1 MRRKN
6 DSSHFF
12 NLGVLYSK
20 RVIKQEWRVK
30 MKIKTSLAAAII
42 SVSVVAIPAFAHFGD
57 SESQAKQL
65 TEGVTPSE
73 ILTRGFDHEYVLS
86 LNESSEVKIASEHF
100 PGSSNFALHM
110 EAKLMD
116 ASGNIVSEANSVNG
130 DFKIDERLD
139 AGEYRLIVSGETGGL
154 GDSDTH
160 RYNLHVYIQ

>member
-1 MRRKN
+1 
-6 DSSHFF
+6 
-12 NLGVLYSK
+12 
-20 RVIKQEWRVK
+20 

-42 SVSVVAIPAFAHFGD
+42 SVVAIPAFAHFGY

-73 ILTRGFDHEYVLS
+73 ILTRGFAHEYVLS
-86 LNESSEVKIASEHF
+86 LNESSEVKIASEH
-100 PGSSNFALHM
+100 PGSSNFTLHM
-110 EAKLMD
+110 KAKLMD

-160 RYNLHVYIQ
+160 RYSLHVDIQ

>member
-1 MRRKN
+1 
-6 DSSHFF
+6 
-12 NLGVLYSK
+12 
-20 RVIKQEWRVK
+20 

-42 SVSVVAIPAFAHFGD
+42 SVVAIPAFAHFGQ

-100 PGSSNFALHM
+100 PGSSSFTLHHM
-110 EAKLMD
+110 KAKLMD
-116 ASGNIVSEANSVNG
+116 ASGNIVSEANAVNG
-130 DFKIDERLD
+130 VFKIDERLD

>member
-1 MRRKN
+1 
-6 DSSHFF
+6 
-12 NLGVLYSK
+12 
-20 RVIKQEWRVK
+20 

-42 SVSVVAIPAFAHFGD
+42 SVVAIPAFASVGYSES

-65 TEGVTPSE
+65 TEGVTPGG
-73 ILTRGFDHEYVLS
+73 ILTRGFAHEYVLS

-110 EAKLMD
+110 KAKLMD

-139 AGEYRLIVSGETGGL
+139 AGEYRLIVSGDTGGH
-154 GDSDTH
+154 GESDTH
-160 RYNLHVYIQ
+160 QYSLHVDIQ

>member
-1 MRRKN
+1 
-6 DSSHFF
+6 
-12 NLGVLYSK
+12 
-20 RVIKQEWRVK
+20 

-42 SVSVVAIPAFAHFGD
+42 SVVAIPAFASFGY

-73 ILTRGFDHEYVLS
+73 ILTRGFAHEYVLS

-100 PGSSNFALHM
+100 PGSSSFTLHHM
-110 EAKLMD
+110 KAKLMD

-160 RYNLHVYIQ
+160 RYSLHVDIQ

>member
-1 MRRKN
+1 
-6 DSSHFF
+6 
-12 NLGVLYSK
+12 
-20 RVIKQEWRVK
+20 

-42 SVSVVAIPAFAHFGD
+42 SVVAIPAFANFGQ
-57 SESQAKQL
+57 SESQAEQL
-65 TEGVTPSE
+65 TEGVTPSG
-73 ILTRGFDHEYVLS
+73 ILTTGGFADEYVLS

-110 EAKLMD
+110 KAKLMD

-160 RYNLHVYIQ
+160 RYSLHVDIQ

>member
-1 MRRKN
+1 
-6 DSSHFF
+6 
-12 NLGVLYSK
+12 
-20 RVIKQEWRVK
+20 

-42 SVSVVAIPAFAHFGD
+42 SVVAIPAFANFGH
-57 SESQAKQL
+57 SESQAEQL
-65 TEGVTPSE
+65 TEGVTPSG
-73 ILTRGFDHEYVLS
+73 ILTTGGFADEYVLS

-110 EAKLMD
+110 KAKLMD

-160 RYNLHVYIQ
+160 RYSLHVDIQ

>member
-1 MRRKN
+1 MTQVI
-6 DSSHFF
+6 FF
-12 NLGVLYSK
+12 QLGVLYSK

-42 SVSVVAIPAFAHFGD
+42 SVVAIPAFAHFGY

-73 ILTRGFDHEYVLS
+73 ILTRGFAHEYVLS

-110 EAKLMD
+110 KAKLMD

-160 RYNLHVYIQ
+160 RYSLHVDIQ

>member
-1 MRRKN
+1 
-6 DSSHFF
+6 
-12 NLGVLYSK
+12 
-20 RVIKQEWRVK
+20 

-42 SVSVVAIPAFAHFGD
+42 SVVAIPAFAHFGY

-73 ILTRGFDHEYVLS
+73 ILTRGFAHEYVLS
-86 LNESSEVKIASEHF
+86 LNESSEVKIVSEH
-100 PGSSNFALHM
+100 PGSSSFTLHM
-110 EAKLMD
+110 KAKLMD

-160 RYNLHVYIQ
+160 RYSLHVDIQ

>member
-1 MRRKN
+1 
-6 DSSHFF
+6 
-12 NLGVLYSK
+12 
-20 RVIKQEWRVK
+20 

-42 SVSVVAIPAFAHFGD
+42 SVVAIPAFASLGY
-57 SESQAKQL
+57 SESQAEQL

-73 ILTRGFDHEYVLS
+73 IILTGGFAHEYVLS

-110 EAKLMD
+110 KAKLMD

-160 RYNLHVYIQ
+160 RYSLHVDIQ

>member
-1 MRRKN
+1 
-6 DSSHFF
+6 
-12 NLGVLYSK
+12 
-20 RVIKQEWRVK
+20 

-42 SVSVVAIPAFAHFGD
+42 SVVAIPAFASLGY
-57 SESQAKQL
+57 SESQAEQL

-73 ILTRGFDHEYVLS
+73 IILTGGFAHEYVLS
-86 LNESSEVKIASEHF
+86 LNESSEVKIASEH
-100 PGSSNFALHM
+100 PGSSNFTLHM
-110 EAKLMD
+110 KAKLMD

-160 RYNLHVYIQ
+160 RYSLHVDIQ

>member
-1 MRRKN
+1 
-6 DSSHFF
+6 
-12 NLGVLYSK
+12 
-20 RVIKQEWRVK
+20 
-30 MKIKTSLAAAII
+30 
-42 SVSVVAIPAFAHFGD
+42 
-57 SESQAKQL
+57 
-65 TEGVTPSE
+65 
-73 ILTRGFDHEYVLS
+73 LTRGFDHEYVLS

-110 EAKLMD
+110 KAKLMD

-160 RYNLHVYIQ
+160 RYSLHVDIQ

>member
-1 MRRKN
+1 
-6 DSSHFF
+6 
-12 NLGVLYSK
+12 
-20 RVIKQEWRVK
+20 

-42 SVSVVAIPAFAHFGD
+42 SVVAIPAFASLGY
-57 SESQAKQL
+57 SESQAEQL

-73 ILTRGFDHEYVLS
+73 IILTRGFAHEYVLS

-110 EAKLMD
+110 KAKLMD

-160 RYNLHVYIQ
+160 RYSLHVDIQ

>member
-1 MRRKN
+1 
-6 DSSHFF
+6 
-12 NLGVLYSK
+12 
-20 RVIKQEWRVK
+20 

-42 SVSVVAIPAFAHFGD
+42 SVVAIPAFASVGYSES

-65 TEGVTPSE
+65 TEGVTPGG
-73 ILTRGFDHEYVLS
+73 ILTRGFAHEYVLS
-86 LNESSEVKIASEHF
+86 LNESSEVEIASEHF

-110 EAKLMD
+110 KAKLMD

-160 RYNLHVYIQ
+160 RYSLHVDIQ

>member
-1 MRRKN
+1 
-6 DSSHFF
+6 
-12 NLGVLYSK
+12 
-20 RVIKQEWRVK
+20 

-42 SVSVVAIPAFAHFGD
+42 SVVAIPAFAHFGY

-73 ILTRGFDHEYVLS
+73 ILTRGFAHEYVLS

-100 PGSSNFALHM
+100 PGSSSFTLHHM
-110 EAKLMD
+110 KAKLMD

-160 RYNLHVYIQ
+160 RYSLHVDIQ

>member
-1 MRRKN
+1 
-6 DSSHFF
+6 
-12 NLGVLYSK
+12 
-20 RVIKQEWRVK
+20 

-42 SVSVVAIPAFAHFGD
+42 SVVAIPAFASFGY

-65 TEGVTPSE
+65 TEGVTPSG
-73 ILTRGFDHEYVLS
+73 ILTSGFPHEYVLS
-86 LNESSEVKIASEHF
+86 LNESSEVKIASEH
-100 PGSSNFALHM
+100 PGSSNFTLHM
-110 EAKLMD
+110 KAKLMD

-160 RYNLHVYIQ
+160 RYSLHVDIQ

>member
-1 MRRKN
+1 
-6 DSSHFF
+6 
-12 NLGVLYSK
+12 
-20 RVIKQEWRVK
+20 

-42 SVSVVAIPAFAHFGD
+42 SVVAIPAFANFGH
-57 SESQAKQL
+57 SESQAEQL
-65 TEGVTPSE
+65 TEGVTPSG
-73 ILTRGFDHEYVLS
+73 ILTTGGFADEYVLS

-110 EAKLMD
+110 KAKLMD